1 MHRHSAYC
9 TAVSL
14 HSTAM
19 GLGTCWGMFLKVAGW
34 RTASPSG
41 KKAWSKEEWDIHMS
55 VHVRDQM
62 DLTAC

>member
-1 MHRHSAYC
+1 
-9 TAVSL
+9 
-14 HSTAM
+14 M

-34 RTASPSG
+34 RTASPNG